1 MLKKI
6 TIKEIEYQGFKNSLE
21 MVRIKLSE
29 ITRIF
34 GENGVGKTT
43 VGEAIAWALLGCN
56 LFGNSRADSTLM
68 NENVSNMYV
77 KILFND
83 GEKDQ
88 ILLRYKNSKT
98 HIYLA
103 ESTEENWQ
111 MPIQM
116 LRKVATEINQKDI
129 EIDSDIFMTIFS
141 QEFFPNLDTDRAK
154 RIMTSLVP
162 TVLSEEV
169 FSQISE
175 YSQNLLKEY
184 DMDFPNKL
192 LDEKKSE
199 LKDIEGDLIY
209 NEGAKGTLKQLI
221 KELEDSLPEEIDEDR
236 LKILTKEKE
245 KIFNFEYPKS
255 LIESEKE
262 EKKLAIKLERL
273 KEKRAE
279 LEKGLGK
286 PKFIETNQY
295 ETEILKLEKEI
306 FELNKENPSGLV
318 DDTKA
323 ITKKNVLESELEK
336 LQKLVIDGGDCP
348 TCNRPLTNEQIKPLI
363 DNLKEELDNIYGEL
377 KSIDNHNVTVS
388 KKHQQNISKQINS
401 KQDRIKEL
409 TAKIEDAKKK
419 NKEIKD
425 NFEIKQ
431 QEALADLNKQIAELD
446 EKVQTLYLQNKQARL
461 ESEKNYFAEVNKID
475 TQINALETQKK
486 EREQILKKIEESN
499 KKYND
504 IINNDKML
512 EDKKVQLNILINSIK
527 EFIEKKVELETQS
540 INLYFNR
547 ASLVL
552 SKVVKTTG
560 EVKECFEL
568 RYDNKDYKVLSTGE
582 KIRLFV
588 EVSNMVLCILGVDYP
603 VFIDQAES
611 VTEYE
616 SFASQIIEANHI
628 RGMEFT
634 VNNEVA

>member
-6 TIKEIEYQGFKNSLE
+6 IIKEIEYQGFKNSVDK
-21 MVRIKLSE
+21 VRIKLSA

-34 GENGVGKTT
+34 GENGAGKTT

-56 LFGNSRADSTLM
+56 LSGNSRADSTLM
-68 NENVSNMYV
+68 NETVNNMYV

-103 ESTEENWQ
+103 EPTEENWE
-111 MPIQM
+111 MPVNM

-129 EIDSDIFMTIFS
+129 EIDSDVFMTIFS
-141 QEFFPNLDTDRAK
+141 QEFFPNLDADRAK

-162 TVLSEEV
+162 KVPSEEV
-169 FSQISE
+169 FAQISE

-184 DMDFPNKL
+184 DLDFPNKL
-192 LDEKKSE
+192 LEDKKSE
-199 LKDIEGDLIY
+199 LKEIEGDLIY

-221 KELEDSLPEEIDEDR
+221 QEQENNLTEEIDEDK
-236 LKILTKEKE
+236 LQSLIKEKQKLTK
-245 KIFNFEYPKS
+245 FEYPS
-255 LIESEKE
+255 TLIESEKK
-262 EKKLAIKLERL
+262 EKELAVKFESL

-286 PKFIETNQY
+286 PELLEISKY
-295 ETEILKLEKEI
+295 EGEILKLEKEL
-306 FELNKENPSGLV
+306 FELTKKLPSGLI
-318 DDTKA
+318 DNSELT
-323 ITKKNVLESELEK
+323 TKKTVLENELNK
-336 LQKLVIDGGDCP
+336 LQKLVEDGGNCP

-363 DNLKEELDNIYGEL
+363 ESLQENLEKVCSNLKE
-377 KSIDNHNVTVS
+377 IDNHNATIS
-388 KKHQQNISKQINS
+388 EKHQQEVQKQTDLIQN
-401 KQDRIKEL
+401 KIKEL
-409 TAKIEDAKKK
+409 KTKIKNANKK
-419 NKEIKD
+419 NEDIKAK
-425 NFEIKQ
+425 FEIKH
-431 QEALADLNKQIAELD
+431 QEALADLNKQISELG
-446 EKVQTLYLQNKQARL
+446 EKLQTLYLQNKQARQ
-461 ESEKNYFAEVNKID
+461 EWEKNYFEKINKID
-475 TQINALETQKK
+475 AEINALETKRK
-486 EREQILKKIEESN
+486 DRERELKKIADN
-499 KKYND
+499 KKKYED

-512 EDKKVQLNILINSIK
+512 GDKKIQLNILINSIK
-527 EFIEKKVELETQS
+527 EFIEKKVELETQN

-547 ASLVL
+547 VSLVL
-552 SKVVKTTG
+552 NKVVKTTG

-568 RYDNKDYKVLSTGE
+568 RYDDKDYKILSTGE

-603 VFIDQAES
+603 VFLDNAES

-616 SFASQIIEANHI
+616 SYASQIIEANHI
-628 RGMEFT
+628 RGVEFT